1 MLYSILNQPV
11 DENTEKLEKEKA
23 LERLRL
29 KVRGVGKMLKM
40 FSALRQE
47 RENVVSVSPFA
58 PQDKLPEPL
67 ISENVESIKEAV
79 GDFQKSKSTDKF
91 NEKRPPVPS
100 AVSAVIA
107 HENQRVKLIRSQ
119 SLEKLKT
126 LKN

>member
-1 MLYSILNQPV
+1 
-11 DENTEKLEKEKA
+11 
-23 LERLRL
+23 
-29 KVRGVGKMLKM
+29 MLKM

-67 ISENVESIKEAV
+67 ISENVESIKGAV

-91 NEKRPPVPS
+91 NEKRPPVPT
-100 AVSAVIA
+100 AVSAA
-107 HENQRVKLIRSQ
+107 TNQRVKLIRSQ